1 MRFSTRCHSSHI
13 MYKLPV
19 IVLIILRVDWYTE
32 AGREGGQNTYE
43 GNQKLAE
50 ILSWKRKDKL
60 SCFYKCCF
68 KSYTIFRFSFIIFI
82 SREQKSL
89 YDKRIEVEM
98 FFTFVDLN
106 RILFSPSLSPSV
118 HLTVG
123 QPHKKGNYFH
133 YGKKNGPTQK
143 KNEKH
148 YNICCNHLHL
158 KGWIVPKK

>member
-1 MRFSTRCHSSHI
+1 MRFSTTCHSSH
-13 MYKLPV
+13 MYKLRV

-50 ILSWKRKDKL
+50 ILSWKRKYKL
-60 SCFYKCCF
+60 SCFTNAALKA
-68 KSYTIFRFSFIIFI
+68 IQFSDFYSLSFSVESKI
-82 SREQKSL
+82 SL

-123 QPHKKGNYFH
+123 QPHKKSNYFH